1 NMEFNNMSLVKKLTL
16 SVAILAITTGSALA
30 ADATITV
37 KGLLVPSGCSLGII
51 EGNTLD
57 FGTQAVDQLT
67 DASNNLP
74 MIKESQLK
82 VDCPTDMYVALRTNH
97 LNAADESKVKTLSN
111 GNPTIIN
118 TADGRTVD
126 LTLGSSKNQINPLL
140 RAGGKGA
147 GAFWTVFR
155 TPTITTV
162 ANPTPVEKVL
172 IYSYSTDLDQ
182 PWTIVPKDSAGAVS
196 LTNTRRISVAEPG
209 KTSITPA
216 KTVVF
221 PLQTTVALLDKAS
234 FADVTGREEYTGG
247 FEVFLEYK

>member
-1 NMEFNNMSLVKKLTL
+1 MSLVKKLTL

-126 LTLGSSKNQINPLL
+126 LTLGSSKIRSTHYCVLAAKVLEHSGLYSEPRQSPLL
-140 RAGGKGA
+140 
-147 GAFWTVFR
+147 
-155 TPTITTV
+155 
-162 ANPTPVEKVL
+162 
-172 IYSYSTDLDQ
+172 
-182 PWTIVPKDSAGAVS
+182 
-196 LTNTRRISVAEPG
+196 
-209 KTSITPA
+209 
-216 KTVVF
+216 
-221 PLQTTVALLDKAS
+221 QTLPQLK
-234 FADVTGREEYTGG
+234 
-247 FEVFLEYK
+247 KC

>member
-1 NMEFNNMSLVKKLTL
+1 MSSIKKIAL
-16 SVAILAITTGSALA
+16 SAAILAVTTGSALA

-37 KGLLVPSGCSLGII
+37 KGLLVPSGCSLGIV
-51 EGNTLD
+51 EGNVLD

-67 DASNNLP
+67 NESNNLP
-74 MIKESQLK
+74 MIKDSQLK

-111 GNPTIIN
+111 GNPTMIN

-126 LTLGSSKNQINPLL
+126 LTAGSSKNQINPLL

-155 TPTITTV
+155 NPTITTV
-162 ANPTPVEKVL
+162 ANATPVTKALV
-172 IYSYSTDLDQ
+172 YTYNTDLSL
-182 PWTIVPKDSAGAVS
+182 PWTIPVGSDGAVS

-209 KTSITPA
+209 ETSITAA
-216 KTVVF
+216 KTVTF
-221 PLQTTVALLDKAS
+221 PLQTTVALLDKDS